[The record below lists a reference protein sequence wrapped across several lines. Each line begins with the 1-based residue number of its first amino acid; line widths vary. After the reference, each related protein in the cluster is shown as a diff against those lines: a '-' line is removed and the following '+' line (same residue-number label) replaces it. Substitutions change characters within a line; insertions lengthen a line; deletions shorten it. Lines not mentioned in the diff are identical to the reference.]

1 MGFWSYFWIYAAV
14 LTYFTWG
21 LVVAFET
28 VLVMAGSEFAKE
40 WVRKRYT
47 IKFFMFEIYLFFPL
61 VLLGYLFLEVIPYL
75 LGKSKH
81 IAAFDVAGTV
91 YEVFHEK
98 LDELDDDELEG
109 L

>member
-1 MGFWSYFWIYAAV
+1 MGFWSYFFIYAGI

-47 IKFFMFEIYLFFPL
+47 LKFFMFEIYLFFPL
-61 VLLGYLFLEVIPYL
+61 VALGYFFLEVLPYF
-75 LGKSKH
+75 LGKSESVADFD
-81 IAAFDVAGTV
+81 IAQTV
-91 YEVFHEK
+91 YDVFYET
-98 LDELDDDELEG
+98 LDEVDDDELE
-109 L
+109 